1 MTSFSAPFPGD
12 AFRRL
17 DEGPDE
23 AFYRA
28 PRFVSHID
36 EAAIATV
43 TDLYR
48 CYFPPGGAILDL
60 MSSWV
65 SHLPPEVA
73 YSHVVGI
80 GMNAEELAENPF
92 LDEWHVQNLNRE
104 PRLSFPDASFDG
116 AAICV
121 SIQYLVRPA
130 EVLRE
135 VGRVLRP
142 QAPLVITYSN
152 RCFATKAIACWRL
165 LDDVGHLRLIGRY
178 LAEAG
183 NWGNIACCSPDQ
195 HCRRAPGGDP
205 LYAVIARRAGT
216 RPEEAP
222 PPGSLS

>member
-1 MTSFSAPFPGD
+1 MSSISSPFPED

-23 AFYRA
+23 AFYSA
-28 PRFVSHID
+28 PRFVTHID

-43 TDLYR
+43 SDLYR
-48 CYFPPGGAILDL
+48 RYFPPGGAVLDL

-65 SHLPPEVA
+65 SHLPPEVEYA
-73 YSHVVGI
+73 RVVGV

-92 LDEWHVQNLNRE
+92 LDEWRVQNLNRQ
-104 PRLSFPDASFDG
+104 PRLPFGDGTFDG

-121 SIQYLVRPA
+121 SIQYLVRPV

-165 LDDVGHLRLIGRY
+165 LDDLGHLGLIARY

-183 NWGNIACCSPDQ
+183 NWGDIACCNPKRDC
-195 HCRRAPGGDP
+195 CRVPGGDP
-205 LYAVIARRAGT
+205 LYAVIARRAG
-216 RPEEAP
+216 RGPQE
-222 PPGSLS
+222 S

>member
-1 MTSFSAPFPGD
+1 MSSTSAPLPED

-23 AFYRA
+23 AFYSA
-28 PRFVSHID
+28 PRFVTHID

-43 TDLYR
+43 SDLYR
-48 CYFPPGGAILDL
+48 RHFPPGGAILDL

-65 SHLPPEVA
+65 SHLPPEVEYA
-73 YSHVVGI
+73 RVVGI

-104 PRLSFPDASFDG
+104 PRLPFGDATFDG

-121 SIQYLVRPA
+121 SIQYLVRPV

-165 LDDVGHLRLIGRY
+165 LDDLGHLGLIARY

-183 NWGNIACCSPDQ
+183 NWGDIACCNPERD
-195 HCRRAPGGDP
+195 CCRAPGGDP
-205 LYAVIARRAGT
+205 LYAVIARRAGIG
-216 RPEEAP
+216 PQE
-222 PPGSLS
+222 S